1 MIMQPGKMLTKR
13 PRPMLLRALLF
24 APALLLV
31 AVWLNILSPRSTPAA
46 EGKALPRSVIIA
58 THAVGTG
65 FHSDG
70 SAVAKTV
77 SEHSSM
83 TMVVRPHPGTPA
95 WLPAMSNGEIEF
107 GIMVGSDG
115 ASAFRGVGAHRRA
128 YPDIRLLMVGAPMHL
143 AFWAPMDSPI
153 RTTADLK
160 GRRVPSGWR
169 GLPIIY
175 YTAGASLASGGLT
188 WDDVVK
194 VPVAELGEN
203 LRAFMEG
210 RTDVLWHSVG
220 APAVRE
226 ANARIRGGIRLVSIG
241 SSPESLKRMAEFNP
255 GTYMM
260 RLKKGASVGIVE
272 DVAAQTEDI
281 TVVVP
286 RQLPEEVVRAV
297 LNALW
302 DNNDELRKVTPRMRG
317 WTTQRMASTQAA
329 VPYHPGAIKYFREK
343 GVWSAEMEKL
353 QHELEKR

>member
-1 MIMQPGKMLTKR
+1 MKNSPNRNIQGSLR
-13 PRPMLLRALLF
+13 GFALFLLACG
-24 APALLLV
+24 
-31 AVWLNILSPRSTPAA
+31 LSPVFTAAALAA
-46 EGKALPRSVIIA
+46 EAKLPPSIVMA

-65 FHSDG
+65 FHADG

-83 TMVVRPHPGTPA
+83 TMVVRPHPGPPA
-95 WLPAMSNGEIEF
+95 WLPAMNNGEMEF
-107 GIMVGSDG
+107 GLIVGSDG

-128 YPDIRLLMVGAPMHL
+128 YPNIRLLTIGAPMHL
-143 AFWAPMDSPI
+143 AFWAPIDSSI
-153 RTTADLK
+153 KTTADLK
-160 GRRVPSGWR
+160 GKRVPSGWA

-220 APAVRE
+220 APAIQE
-226 ANARIRGGIRLVSIG
+226 ANARIRGGIRLVAIG
-241 SSPESLKRMAEFNP
+241 SSPESLKRLAQFNP

-260 RLKKGASVGIVE
+260 MLKKGLSVGIVE
-272 DVAAQTEDI
+272 DVPAQTEDI
-281 TVVVP
+281 TVVAPV
-286 RQLPEEVVRAV
+286 QLPEEVVSAV
-297 LNALW
+297 LKILW
-302 DNNDELRKVTPRMRG
+302 DNNDELRKVTPRMRA
-317 WTTQRMASTQAA
+317 WTRERMVSNQAA
-329 VPYHPGAIKYFREK
+329 VPYHPGAIKFFREK

-353 QHELEKR
+353 QRELEKR